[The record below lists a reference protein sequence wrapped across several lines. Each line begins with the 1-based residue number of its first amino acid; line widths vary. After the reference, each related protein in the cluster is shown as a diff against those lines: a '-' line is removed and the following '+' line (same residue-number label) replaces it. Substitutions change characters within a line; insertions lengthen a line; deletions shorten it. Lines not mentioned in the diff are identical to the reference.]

1 MTNIDDI
8 TEPSEQHNK
17 CLLLNEQ
24 LMNIEYKGGE
34 TYTAGAFQK
43 AKVNSIFWVGCYI
56 YQSILPANIWI
67 FQSERL
73 EKSGVPSD
81 RWIF

>member
-8 TEPSEQHNK
+8 ADPSEQHNK

-43 AKVNSIFWVGCYI
+43 AKVKS
-56 YQSILPANIWI
+56 
-67 FQSERL
+67 RL
-73 EKSGVPSD
+73 FGFTVC
-81 RWIF
+81 